1 MRSQKDDKNYQ
12 PVWNYE
18 EHFDTT
24 VEFTE
29 EERSIMERC
38 YEVGKEYDHYFM
50 NEKFAA
56 ITNIGVSMVNA
67 AQNMEEKNRL
77 SIARRWIKNSYT
89 SIFPALIQQMN
100 PGKQYTDIEME
111 REAKEMTKRFI
122 QFIGNR
128 EQRDQLMQ
136 DWKHLMNDPSIQGYE
151 EHERAAMVLRS
162 VAPQIGEEAAW
173 FTYSC
178 TQIPDTEYGLDLVLD
193 YSYEELG
200 LE

>member
-1 MRSQKDDKNYQ
+1 
-12 PVWNYE
+12 
-18 EHFDTT
+18 
-24 VEFTE
+24 
-29 EERSIMERC
+29 
-38 YEVGKEYDHYFM
+38 
-50 NEKFAA
+50 
-56 ITNIGVSMVNA
+56 
-67 AQNMEEKNRL
+67 
-77 SIARRWIKNSYT
+77 
-89 SIFPALIQQMN
+89 MN

-136 DWKHLMNDPSIQGYE
+136 DWNHLMNDPSIQGYE

-178 TQIPDTEYGLDLVLD
+178 TQIPETEYGMDLVLD